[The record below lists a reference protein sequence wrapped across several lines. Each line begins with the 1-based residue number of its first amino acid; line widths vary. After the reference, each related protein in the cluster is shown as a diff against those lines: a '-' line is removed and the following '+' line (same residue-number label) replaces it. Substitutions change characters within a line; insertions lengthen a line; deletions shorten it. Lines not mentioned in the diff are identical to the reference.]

1 MKQFADMFRA
11 VDCTT
16 STKTRIAALV
26 TYLESA
32 SDQDKLWCVALF
44 SGRRPKRAVN
54 ATEIRTWAAEAAGIP
69 LWLFE
74 DTYHVVG
81 DLAETVAHLL
91 PPPTQPLST
100 DTLTS
105 AVEGLQA
112 ITGQEVEVR
121 KAWVLAQWDRL
132 DAAGRFVFNK
142 LLTGGF
148 RIGISQ
154 KNMGKAL
161 AQLTGQDE
169 AAVAHRLMG
178 VWTPENTT
186 FEALLLGESAA
197 DAASKPYPFYL
208 AYALEDPLE
217 HLGPVTDW
225 QAEYKWD
232 GIRGQ
237 LISRAGEVFVWSRG
251 EELVTERYPELL
263 AVGEALPEG
272 VVLDGEIICHDGER
286 PLSFGL
292 LQKRIGRKSVGKKL
306 LAEAPVKMI
315 AYDLLEWEGRDLR
328 SAPFAD
334 RRALLEALVRDT
346 AHRGLLLSER
356 LPAQSW
362 DDLVQHR
369 KRSREARAEGLMLKR
384 LDAPYH
390 VGRKK
395 GDMWKWKVAPL
406 SIDAVLIYA
415 MRGHGRRANLY
426 TDYTFAVWKGG
437 ELVPFAKAYSGLTDA
452 EFKQVDRFVK
462 QNTLER
468 FGPVRSVTPALV
480 FELHFEGIARS
491 TRHKSG
497 VALRFPRMH
506 RWRQDKPAKEAN
518 TYEDLMAVLAAYGG

>member
-11 VDCTT
+11 VDRTT

-328 SAPFAD
+328 SAPLAD
-334 RRALLEALVRDT
+334 RRALLEALVRQIHLWWRMPT
-346 AHRGLLLSER
+346 
-356 LPAQSW
+356 
-362 DDLVQHR
+362 
-369 KRSREARAEGLMLKR
+369 SRC
-384 LDAPYH
+384 
-390 VGRKK
+390 
-395 GDMWKWKVAPL
+395 
-406 SIDAVLIYA
+406 
-415 MRGHGRRANLY
+415 
-426 TDYTFAVWKGG
+426 
-437 ELVPFAKAYSGLTDA
+437 
-452 EFKQVDRFVK
+452 
-462 QNTLER
+462 
-468 FGPVRSVTPALV
+468 
-480 FELHFEGIARS
+480 LHS
-491 TRHKSG
+491 S
-497 VALRFPRMH
+497 
-506 RWRQDKPAKEAN
+506 
-518 TYEDLMAVLAAYGG
+518 